1 VRKIEKPRGISGRRP
16 GDFARMRRFGPEAK
30 LFSRVL
36 SNTSRALTSPP
47 AHGDVSLSR
56 SDSAPSNAGCP
67 VIDPGQ
73 IWPVWASSRWRRST
87 RTSNFFHFF
96 PPLSESQCLAPARKL
111 DCRTAQGP
119 YRFHRLEE
127 TLGCDSLRG
136 PARLR
141 FRAESSPALRA
152 DLVYLA
158 YALEI
163 QGFCDV
169 APRKPCPEI
178 LSSSIVTSVKPA
190 SPS

>member
-1 VRKIEKPRGISGRRP
+1 MVTLSCREAILPRQCGMSCDRP
-16 GDFARMRRFGPEAK
+16 GADLARVGQPEVET
-30 LFSRVL
+30 LHPH
-36 SNTSRALTSPP
+36 T
-47 AHGDVSLSR
+47 
-56 SDSAPSNAGCP
+56 
-67 VIDPGQ
+67 
-73 IWPVWASSRWRRST
+73 
-87 RTSNFFHFF
+87 NFFLF

-111 DCRTAQGP
+111 DCRTAQHP

-158 YALEI
+158 FALEI

-190 SPS
+190 LPS